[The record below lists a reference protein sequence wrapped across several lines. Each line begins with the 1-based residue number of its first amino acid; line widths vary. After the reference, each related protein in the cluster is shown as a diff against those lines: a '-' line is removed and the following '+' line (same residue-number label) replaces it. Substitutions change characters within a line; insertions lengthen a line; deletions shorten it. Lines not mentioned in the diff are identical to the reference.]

1 MVYNNINQ
9 YWLIFAFGDGFM
21 KKILSAVLSVLVLF
35 ALCSCTHTESGSSEN
50 NENSTNEITTENNE
64 ISINEITTV
73 DDFECQIKEVNW
85 YSPSDFD
92 FDVIEREE
100 GFEYLVIVLSE
111 KNTTAET
118 QNAPITSMLSADG
131 KQCVNLTALSLY
143 KKKYKIN
150 FGATL
155 PNSIAEAYVIYK
167 VPAGANSFK
176 LQILSNG
183 FGSASEYIVFSR
195 TDIK

>member
-1 MVYNNINQ
+1 
-9 YWLIFAFGDGFM
+9 M
-21 KKILSAVLSVLVLF
+21 KRTLSVVLLIAF
-35 ALCSCTHTESGSSEN
+35 LFTLCSCTYTESGSSEN
-50 NENSTNEITTENNE
+50 KE
-64 ISINEITTV
+64 ISINEITIV

-85 YSPSDFD
+85 YSPSDFA

-111 KNTTAET
+111 KNTTNDT
-118 QNAPITSMLSADG
+118 QNAPSANILSADG

-143 KKKYKIN
+143 KKEYKIN

-155 PNSIAEAYVIYK
+155 PNSTAEAYVIYK
-167 VPAGANSFK
+167 VPAGASSFK

-183 FGSASEYIVFSR
+183 FGSASDYIVFSR
-195 TDIK
+195 SDIK

>member
-1 MVYNNINQ
+1 
-9 YWLIFAFGDGFM
+9 M
-21 KKILSAVLSVLVLF
+21 KKILSVFLSIILLF
-35 ALCSCTHTESGSSEN
+35 TLCSCTNNESGSSEN
-50 NENSTNEITTENNE
+50 KE

-73 DDFECQIKEVNW
+73 DGFECQIKEVNW

-111 KNTTAET
+111 KNTTDDT
-118 QNAPITSMLSADG
+118 QNAPVTSMLSADG
-131 KQCVNLTALSLY
+131 KQCINLTALSLY

-155 PNSIAEAYVIYK
+155 PNSTAEAYVIYK
-167 VPAGANSFK
+167 VPSGASSFK

-183 FGSASEYIVFSR
+183 FGSASDYIVFSR
-195 TDIK
+195 ADIK

>member
-1 MVYNNINQ
+1 
-9 YWLIFAFGDGFM
+9 M
-21 KKILSAVLSVLVLF
+21 KKILLAVLSIILLF
-35 ALCSCTHTESGSSEN
+35 TLCSCTDTESASSEN
-50 NENSTNEITTENNE
+50 KE

-73 DDFECQIKEVNW
+73 DGFECQIKEVNW

-111 KNTTAET
+111 KNTTDDT

-131 KQCVNLTALSLY
+131 KQCINLTALSLY

-155 PNSIAEAYVIYK
+155 PNSTAEAYVIYK
-167 VPAGANSFK
+167 VPSGSSSFK

-183 FGSASEYIVFSR
+183 FGSDSDYIAFSR
-195 TDIK
+195 EDIK

>member
-1 MVYNNINQ
+1 
-9 YWLIFAFGDGFM
+9 M
-21 KKILSAVLSVLVLF
+21 KKILSAILSIILLF
-35 ALCSCTHTESGSSEN
+35 SLCSCTYTESDSSSDLSEN
-50 NENSTNEITTENNE
+50 KEIL
-64 ISINEITTV
+64 INEITTV
-73 DDFECQIKEVNW
+73 DGFECQIKEVNW

-111 KNTTAET
+111 KNTTDDT
-118 QNAPITSMLSADG
+118 QNAPFTSMLSADG
-131 KQCVNLTALSLY
+131 KQCINLTALSLY

-155 PNSIAEAYVIYK
+155 PNSTAEAYIIYK
-167 VPAGANSFK
+167 VPSDASSFK

-183 FGSASEYIVFSR
+183 FGSSSDYIVFSR
-195 TDIK
+195 ADIK